1 MIEGGGSSSRFH
13 EGEGSVFS
21 TPDSGMYPQLRS
33 GFDLDEN
40 SPGNADDDFQQIRFF
55 PSIKCFGIFF
65 YFK

>member
-1 MIEGGGSSSRFH
+1 
-13 EGEGSVFS
+13 
-21 TPDSGMYPQLRS
+21 LRS

-65 YFK
+65 LL